1 MKYKPFGIYTFQ
13 LVCYLI
19 TGYVI
24 RMTMDDGIF
33 KKKAPGDPSAIA
45 EGIALQRMAESR
57 LPEDIRIFFDP
68 YAVRFIDPAKLAW
81 AQEHPAEVRAMVEV
95 LDQQMPGWN
104 NSIRARVRYF
114 DDVAENA
121 PSEGFT
127 QVVVFGAGYDTRAYR
142 ISSLMEHVR
151 VFEVDR
157 PETLERKIA
166 VLKAIFGRL
175 PGHVSYIPHE
185 IDEGNTWADLES
197 AGFSSEKRTL
207 FILEGLVMYLPRPA
221 VECLFSEIA
230 RHAGCGSAVLFDF
243 IPQSMADGSSDAEGG
258 RTIRDFTISIG
269 EPLRS
274 GFAAGDVVPFL
285 AGLGFENVQ
294 VISSLSYAKMY
305 YTGKNTGRKVS
316 GLLSFAYATVA
327 GGDRI

>member
-1 MKYKPFGIYTFQ
+1 
-13 LVCYLI
+13 
-19 TGYVI
+19 
-24 RMTMDDGIF
+24 MTTNGGIF
-33 KKKAPGDPSAIA
+33 KKKAPGDPSIIA

-81 AQEHPAEVRAMVEV
+81 AKEHPAEVQAIIEA

-114 DDVAENA
+114 DDVAGNA
-121 PSEGFT
+121 SGEGFT

-142 ISSLMEHVR
+142 ISSLREHIR

-157 PETLERKIA
+157 PETLERKTAI
-166 VLKAIFGRL
+166 LEAIFGHL
-175 PGHVSYIPHE
+175 PGHVSYIPYE

-197 AGFSSEKRTL
+197 AGFSPEKKTL

-221 VECLFSEIA
+221 VEGLLSEIA
-230 RHAGCGSAVLFDF
+230 RHAGIGSAVLFDF
-243 IPQSMADGSSDAEGG
+243 IPQSMAEGSSDAEGG
-258 RTIRDFTISIG
+258 RIIRDFTISIG

-274 GFAAGDVVPFL
+274 GFAPGDVMPFL
-285 AGLGFENVQ
+285 AGLGFGNVQ
-294 VISSLSYAKMY
+294 VISSSSYSKMY
-305 YTGKNTGRKVS
+305 YTGKNAGRKVS

-327 GGDRI
+327 GGARI